1 MYICE
6 YEGVNHI
13 TYQYI
18 FDLTTVRSENCW
30 GRIPNSDHFTWNAP
44 VKMLHRWC
52 LTESR
57 NGTSPAFSGHR
68 RGPCNFTLGKRL
80 PQNVCE
86 TWHTSSTA
94 TQRNTVHGHVS
105 YTGSTCTYDVLTK
118 LQYDEKDYININ
130 LGNDRAN
137 VSLVVRAIQHPMN
150 TYRDLDFLVPKTAKV
165 PNDVKKSFV
174 YADSVVTGTE
184 IEQRLYENAPKA
196 FREQGIIWPYS
207 AAFSSEHRAQLM
219 SLFKSGVVRI
229 LICTDAAGMVRSYTK
244 SIKLSVNKLTF
255 VLWSRAAIFRIST
268 LLFSGNY
275 RHQFLHLFREPAE
288 LHEDT
293 EGLGLLFCLWKSL
306 CTRLI

>member
-1 MYICE
+1 MLLSKCFINGVLRKAEMGRRLLSVVINEAHVISHWGNSFRKMYARLGI
-6 YEGVNHI
+6 
-13 TYQYI
+13 
-18 FDLTTVRSENCW
+18 LRALL
-30 GRIPNSDHFTWNAP
+30 P
-44 VKMLHRWC
+44 K
-52 LTESR
+52 
-57 NGTSPAFSGHR
+57 GTLFMAMSA
-68 RGPCNFTLGKRL
+68 TLGAH
-80 PQNVCE
+80 V
-86 TWHTSSTA
+86 
-94 TQRNTVHGHVS
+94 RN
-105 YTGSTCTYDVLTK
+105 DVLTK

-130 LGNDRAN
+130 LGNNRAN

-165 PNDVKKSFV
+165 PNNVKKSFV

-196 FREQGIIWPYS
+196 FREQGIIRPYS

-244 SIKLSVNKLTF
+244 SITLSVNKLTF

-288 LHEDT
+288 LHKDT